1 MSNKAET
8 APRRPHDTLINR
20 QLLTEADPPF
30 INLTDQGVAGLA
42 YRLFTHISYTSG
54 TASDLLQTP
63 PETFE
68 EAISDFVNAAK
79 SVYVL
84 LAKTSSTEESRS
96 LQQPIPETI
105 ERIVAALFDAASDE
119 EFEYGLT
126 SQFASALGAIV
137 HRYGVGGVETIQRHI
152 GTGDVRVDSI
162 IEALHTLARI
172 QHTPSR
178 SERLLL
184 LLRNLFADSARVRCG
199 AALGLAYLDDPKAL
213 PFLRQALERESS
225 SSTRVCFQRVLEQLE
240 DTERQG

>member
-20 QLLTEADPPF
+20 QPLTEADPPF
-30 INLTDQGVAGLA
+30 INLADQGLAGPA
-42 YRLFTHISYTSG
+42 YRPFTHISYTSG
-54 TASDLLQTP
+54 TASALLQTSP
-63 PETFE
+63 KAFE

-105 ERIVAALFDAASDE
+105 ERIVATLFDAASDE
-119 EFEYGLT
+119 DFEYGLK
-126 SQFASALGAIV
+126 SQFATALDSFV
-137 HRYGVGGVETIQRHI
+137 HRYGVVGVEAIQRHI
-152 GTGDVRVDSI
+152 STGDVRVDSI
-162 IEALHTLARI
+162 IEALHTLAQI
-172 QHTPSR
+172 QHTPSH

-184 LLRNLFADSARVRCG
+184 LLRNLFANSARVRCG
-199 AALGLAYLDDPKAL
+199 AALGLAYLDDPKAI
-213 PFLRQALERESS
+213 PFLRQARERESS

-240 DTERQG
+240 DTERHG